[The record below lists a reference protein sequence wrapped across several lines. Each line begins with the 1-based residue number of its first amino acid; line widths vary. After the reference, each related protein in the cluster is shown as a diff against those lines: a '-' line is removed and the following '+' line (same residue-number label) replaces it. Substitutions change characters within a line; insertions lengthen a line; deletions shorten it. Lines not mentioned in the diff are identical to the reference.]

1 MRSPDSIPEAV
12 RRAQRAAANPKA
24 SSWLAANAGSGK
36 THVLAQR
43 VINLLLEGVEPEKI
57 LCITFTKAAA
67 ANMAKRVF
75 DTLAAWTTYD
85 DAKLDEVIHE
95 QLGEV
100 PDAAR
105 RALARR
111 LFARAL
117 ETPGGLK
124 VQTIHAFCTR
134 LLHQFPF
141 EANVAARFT
150 VLDEAEQTQL
160 LERLTLGVLLDG
172 AKDPDSPL
180 GRALATAM
188 TAAAD
193 QTFRDVVRDAIG
205 RRDTIARAVMDA
217 GGVEEAIAVLAG
229 ALGLKP
235 GETRDS
241 IEQEF
246 FTSSEILPQQWTAI
260 AAALAQGGKNDAEQT
275 RRFSLLPSLRLSD
288 RVQTYLDIFCNRTD
302 RKPRKTVASKSVQ
315 DTPLV
320 ARLNAEQTRVGML
333 LDRLRAAIC
342 CERSAALLTV
352 AYAVLQRYRDEK
364 ARRGLLDYEDLID
377 KTLALLT
384 SIDAAW
390 VHYKLDLGID
400 HLLID
405 EAQDTSSKQ
414 WEIVRKLVAEFTAGV
429 GARDVFRSIFAVG
442 DEKQSIYS
450 FQNAAP
456 KEFAAMRRYFERAHS
471 ASGLAFLPGRLEHSF
486 RSGVSI
492 LAAVDLVFAE
502 IAGSAT
508 SDSDGFP
515 PHIALPGA
523 PPGLVEIWEPI
534 EPDERPEI
542 EGWDA
547 PFDPVSETSPRVKLA
562 QRIAHTVR
570 QLVDARAPVGIDR
583 HAARYGD
590 VLILV
595 RQRGEL
601 FEAIIRALKNERVE
615 VAGADRLVLTEHI
628 AVMDLIALAQALLLP
643 EDDLALAT
651 ALRSPLFGFSDED
664 LFAVAWD
671 RGRLSLRATLTR
683 KSSESHIFRDS
694 DAFLHKLAQEA
705 QRKAPF
711 AFYAGLLGADGA
723 RRRFLGRLGHEA
735 NDALD
740 EFLNLALDYE
750 RRETPSLQG
759 FLAWLAQARAE
770 VKRDMEMARDEVRVM
785 TVHGAKGLE
794 APIVILADTMTP
806 PAGPRHPRLLTI
818 GGTGTIWAGRKAD
831 DAPTAAAA
839 RQDAL
844 AEAEHE
850 YRRLLYVAMTRAADR
865 LIVCGAEGE
874 RKRPDGCWYDLIR
887 APLEPFLVEEADG
900 AEKVLRYR
908 KLEATPTLAAPDFSV
923 KEPQHHEL
931 PSWLNELAPPE
942 APRATP
948 LSPSSTFEEEIWT
961 AAPGATAVDRQRALD
976 RGLIVHRLL
985 QSLPDIPPQ
994 RRIEAAERYLGGAAA
1009 RGFSSEER
1017 IAMAQQVLAILDAK
1031 EFAAIF
1037 APGSRAEVPIVGR
1050 ISNDRGEPL
1059 GVSGQVDRLVITT
1072 DAVLIADYKTDNA
1085 VPQRADEAPEH
1096 YLTQLALYRAVISRI
1111 YPDKTVRAALIF
1123 TNGPLLLEMPVA
1135 SMDRAL
1141 EAELFKERHAAVKV
1155 P

>member
-43 VINLLLEGVEPEKI
+43 VINLLLEGFEPEKI
-57 LCITFTKAAA
+57 FCITFTKAAA

-85 DAKLDEVIHE
+85 DAKLDNVIHE
-95 QLGEV
+95 QLGEA
-100 PDAAR
+100 PDGAR

-124 VQTIHAFCTR
+124 VQTVHAFCTR

-172 AKDPDSPL
+172 AKDADGPL

-205 RRDTIARAVMDA
+205 RRDAIARSVMDA
-217 GGVEEAIAVLAG
+217 GGVEAAIAVMAG

-246 FTSSEILPQQWTAI
+246 FTSSEIPPQQWTAI
-260 AAALAQGGKNDAEQT
+260 AAALAQGGKNDAEQA
-275 RRFSLLPSLRLSD
+275 RRFGLLASLPLSD
-288 RVQTYLDIFCNRTD
+288 RVQTYLDIFCNTTD
-302 RKPRKTVASKSVQ
+302 RKPRKMVASKSVKDAQ
-315 DTPLV
+315 LV
-320 ARLNAEQTRVGML
+320 EQLNAEQARVCML

-342 CERSAALLTV
+342 CERSTALLTV
-352 AYAVLQRYRDEK
+352 ADAVLRRYHDEK

-414 WEIVRKLVAEFTAGV
+414 WQIVRKLVAEFTAGA

-486 RSGVSI
+486 RSGVNI
-492 LAAVDLVFAE
+492 LAAVDLVFAS
-502 IAGSAT
+502 IAGSVT

-523 PPGLVEIWEPI
+523 PPGLVEIWDPTEPG
-534 EPDERPEI
+534 ERPEI

-547 PFDPVSETSPRVKLA
+547 PFDTVSETSPRVKLA

-570 QLVDARAPVGIDR
+570 QLVDVREPVGIDR
-583 HAARYGD
+583 HAARCGD

-601 FEAIIRALKNERVE
+601 FEAIIRALKNEKVE

-651 ALRSPLFGFSDED
+651 VLRSPLFGFSDED
-664 LFAVAWD
+664 LFAIAWE
-671 RGRLSLRATLTR
+671 RGRLSLRDALTR
-683 KSSESHIFRDS
+683 KSGANHIYRNA
-694 DAFLHKLAQEA
+694 DAHLHKLAHEA

-711 AFYAGLLGADGA
+711 AFYAGLLDPGGA
-723 RRRFLGRLGHEA
+723 RRRFLERLGHEA

-759 FLAWLAQARAE
+759 FLAWLGQARAE
-770 VKRDMEMARDEVRVM
+770 VKRDMEIARDEVRVM

-818 GGTGTIWAGRKAD
+818 AGTGTIWAGRKAD
-831 DAPTAAAA
+831 DAPAVAAA

-874 RKRPDGCWYDLIR
+874 RKRPTGCWYDLIR
-887 APLEPFLVEEADG
+887 APLEPFLVRESSGTET
-900 AEKVLRYR
+900 VLRYR
-908 KLEATPTLAAPDFSV
+908 KADVAPAPAAP
-923 KEPQHHEL
+923 EPTPQKSEPHDL
-931 PSWLNELAPPE
+931 PPWLRQEVPPE
-942 APRATP
+942 APRAVPFRRRRRSTRRLAAP
-948 LSPSSTFEEEIWT
+948 PPQAPRRSTATMRSIAATSCTGYCSHCRTFHHHGAWMPPSTILPALPGNSPRPSGTKSCDRYRQFSIRRSLPNSLHRVAAPRCRLSDASRAWTELRNASPVRWT
-961 AAPGATAVDRQRALD
+961 AWSSPT
-976 RGLIVHRLL
+976 
-985 QSLPDIPPQ
+985 PPC
-994 RRIEAAERYLGGAAA
+994 
-1009 RGFSSEER
+1009 
-1017 IAMAQQVLAILDAK
+1017 
-1031 EFAAIF
+1031 
-1037 APGSRAEVPIVGR
+1037 
-1050 ISNDRGEPL
+1050 
-1059 GVSGQVDRLVITT
+1059 
-1072 DAVLIADYKTDNA
+1072 
-1085 VPQRADEAPEH
+1085 
-1096 YLTQLALYRAVISRI
+1096 
-1111 YPDKTVRAALIF
+1111 
-1123 TNGPLLLEMPVA
+1123 
-1135 SMDRAL
+1135 
-1141 EAELFKERHAAVKV
+1141 
-1155 P
+1155 